1 MAFIVAIAVLST
13 VALEV
18 LAHKKMKVALFVYG
32 VAYVFLIAWAAM
44 VLGMCAATETDFRGW
59 SAVPNFQDWED
70 VSVFHAISTLNI
82 YEQSALAIMVAVSI
96 IFTLSC
102 LATVYTVKRV
112 VKKIWKGKFEEKVDC
127 KKSNLYCILRRKF
140 AFEQKIYLRLC
151 RFLN

>member
-32 VAYVFLIAWAAM
+32 VAYVFIITWAAM
-44 VLGMCAATETDFRGW
+44 VLGVCAATETDFRDW
-59 SAVPNFQDWED
+59 SAVPNFRNWGD
-70 VSVFHAISTLNI
+70 VSVFHAIGSLPI
-82 YEQSALAIMVAVSI
+82 YKQGALIIVIAIAV